1 MADTEERVV
10 SDKAGEK
17 PKAARTEAQVLALKR
32 ARERAAVVRAEN
44 AELRKKEKEIDR
56 AAAEEARRAK
66 ADRVQREYDA
76 LNATPRGIAPEEDV
90 NEAGEAMEEALTAE
104 DGEAEYVKKRPTK
117 KKRVIVKEVS
127 SDEEIEVVLPKRKQV
142 ASSQDPR
149 YEKAMKKMF
158 EV

>member
-56 AAAEEARRAK
+56 AAC
-66 ADRVQREYDA
+66 
-76 LNATPRGIAPEEDV
+76 TP
-90 NEAGEAMEEALTAE
+90 
-104 DGEAEYVKKRPTK
+104 
-117 KKRVIVKEVS
+117 
-127 SDEEIEVVLPKRKQV
+127 
-142 ASSQDPR
+142 
-149 YEKAMKKMF
+149 
-158 EV
+158 